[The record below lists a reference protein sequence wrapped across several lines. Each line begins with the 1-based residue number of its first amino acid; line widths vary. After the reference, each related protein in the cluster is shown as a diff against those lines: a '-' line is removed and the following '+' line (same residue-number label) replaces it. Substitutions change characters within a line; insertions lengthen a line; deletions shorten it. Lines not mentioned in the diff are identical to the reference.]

1 MPTEPLMTLGQYV
14 FGVDSAAYDELR
26 RAAEYRWPEQERI
39 GRPPARQWLG
49 PGRET
54 IELSGTIY
62 PTARRAE
69 AELDALRAEAGSGEP
84 LRLTLGT
91 GEILGLWAIER
102 ISSTGSFFLP
112 GGAPR
117 KAEFRL
123 RLAYYGA
130 DGDDGRVGFLGGDT
144 AVAATPALAAIP
156 QPLPSE
162 LALELPPELAG
173 SLPAELPSEL
183 AGSLPADLPE
193 GLADGRSGPF
203 GDVLSALA
211 ERRSPS
217 AGAVNR
223 LRYQARELSGRLDLE
238 RQARAYLEGLPGGA
252 QAEDAARAAARAD
265 ALESVLRPPQAV
277 LRFVGGGL

>member
-1 MPTEPLMTLGQYV
+1 MPTEPLMTLGGYV
-14 FGVDSAAYDELR
+14 FSTDSAAYDELR
-26 RAAEYRWPEQERI
+26 RDAEYRWPEQERI
-39 GRPPARQWLG
+39 GRSPARQWLG

-54 IELSGTIY
+54 IELSGAIY
-62 PTARRAE
+62 PESRRAE
-69 AELDALRAEAGSGEP
+69 AELDALRAEAGTGEP

-91 GEILGLWAIER
+91 GEILGLWTIER

-117 KAEFRL
+117 KAEFRV

-130 DGDDGRVGFLGGDT
+130 DNDDGRVGFLGGDT
-144 AVAATPALAAIP
+144 AVAAVP

-162 LALELPPELAG
+162 LALELPPELAN
-173 SLPAELPSEL
+173 SLPVELSPEL

-193 GLADGRSGPF
+193 GLADGRSGSF
-203 GDVLSALA
+203 GAVLSALA
-211 ERRSPS
+211 EDRSPS

-223 LRYQARELSGRLDLE
+223 LRYQARELSGRLDLK
-238 RQARAYLEGLPGGA
+238 RQARTYLEGLPGGS
-252 QAEDAARAAARAD
+252 QAEDAARAASRVG

-277 LRFVGGGL
+277 LRFVGGGI

>member
-1 MPTEPLMTLGQYV
+1 MPTEPLMTLGAYV
-14 FGVDSAAYDELR
+14 FSTDSAAYDELR
-26 RAAEYRWPEQERI
+26 RVTMYRWEAQDRI
-39 GRPPARQWLG
+39 GRAPSRQWLG
-49 PGRET
+49 PGEET
-54 IELSGTIY
+54 IELRGTIY
-62 PTARRAE
+62 PTVRRAE
-69 AELDALRAEAGSGEP
+69 AELDALRTEAGSGEP

-91 GEILGLWAIER
+91 GEILGLWTIER

-123 RLAYYGA
+123 RMAYYGA

-144 AVAATPALAAIP
+144 AVAAVPELAAVP

-173 SLPAELPSEL
+173 SLPAELPPEL

-193 GLADGRSGPF
+193 GLADGRGGPF
-203 GDVLSALA
+203 GAVLSALA
-211 ERRSPS
+211 EDRSPS

-238 RQARAYLEGLPGGA
+238 RQARTYLEGLPGGA
-252 QAEDAARAAARAD
+252 QAEDAARAAARVG

-277 LRFVGGGL
+277 LRFVGGGI

>member
-1 MPTEPLMTLGQYV
+1 MPTESLATLGGYV
-14 FGVDSAAYDELR
+14 FGSSSATYEELR
-26 RAAEYRWPEQERI
+26 QAAEYRWALAERI
-39 GRPPARQWLG
+39 GRAPARQWLG
-49 PGRET
+49 PGNET
-54 IELSGTIY
+54 IELRGTIY
-62 PTARRAE
+62 PIERRAE

-91 GEILGLWAIER
+91 GEILGLWTIER

-112 GGAPR
+112 GGTPR
-117 KAEFRL
+117 KAEFRV

-144 AVAATPALAAIP
+144 AVAALPELAAVP

-173 SLPAELPSEL
+173 SLPVELPPEL

-203 GDVLSALA
+203 GAVLSALS

-238 RQARAYLEGLPGGA
+238 RQARTYLEGLPGGS
-252 QAEDAARAAARAD
+252 QAEDAARAAARAG
-265 ALESVLRPPQAV
+265 ALEAVLKPPEAV
-277 LRFVGGGL
+277 LRYVGGGL

>member
-1 MPTEPLMTLGQYV
+1 MPTEPLMTLGAYV
-14 FGVDSAAYDELR
+14 FSTDSAAYDELR
-26 RAAEYRWPEQERI
+26 RVTMYRWEAQDRI
-39 GRPPARQWLG
+39 GRAPSRQWLG
-49 PGRET
+49 PGDET
-54 IELSGTIY
+54 IELRGTIY

-91 GEILGLWAIER
+91 GEILGLWTIER
-102 ISSTGSFFLP
+102 ISSTGSFFLA
-112 GGAPR
+112 GGASR

-144 AVAATPALAAIP
+144 AVAALPELAAVP

-162 LALELPPELAG
+162 LALELPPELAE
-173 SLPAELPSEL
+173 SLPAELPPEL

-203 GDVLSALA
+203 GAVLSALA
-211 ERRSPS
+211 EDRSPS

-238 RQARAYLEGLPGGA
+238 RQARAYLEGLPGGS
-252 QAEDAARAAARAD
+252 QAEDAARAAARVG
-265 ALESVLRPPQAV
+265 ALESVLRPPQAI